1 MEWSQGYFTQLGYTF
16 GYYRELS
23 PAMLRLGCLC
33 RGVEPRI
40 DSAPSYL
47 ELGFGQGISLNVH
60 AASCNGSYWGC
71 DFNPAQ
77 TVEARMLREASGADL
92 QLFDQSFEEFA
103 ARSDLPEFD
112 IIALH
117 GVWSWVSPANRAT
130 IKQIIGRRLRP
141 GGIVY
146 ISYNCLPGWAP
157 MIPIRHLMSLYK
169 RHSGE
174 MFEPIEVVEKALQFT
189 KGIAGADSMFFRQ
202 NPMAERHFSDLDRQD
217 PNYIA
222 HEYLNSDWHVDHFAD
237 VAESLAEKKLTFV
250 GSGRFLDDIDA
261 VQLSPQGRAYIA
273 KFSHPL
279 IRETVRDHLVNRR
292 FRSDIFVKGPR
303 KLSTLEQRQAWR
315 SQGFLLSVPAHVIP
329 KTIVSGCG
337 EVELPAEL
345 YDPVIEVLAEDLMK
359 IKRVGDLAQHPKLR
373 GFEFHQ
379 LLESLIVLT
388 GAGFL
393 QPAEEPTDKA
403 LSQCRALN
411 RYITQR
417 ARVSMDLCHLASPV
431 TGCAIGVPHISQL
444 FIHALY
450 KGREDADGLAND
462 VWEFLQQAGERLV
475 KEGKRNDSKSGNIDE
490 LRRLAVRFLKI
501 ELPTLKSLRIVDV
514 PSSTI
519 GDSDTST
526 CVNG

>member
-1 MEWSQGYFTQLGYTF
+1 M
-16 GYYRELS
+16 
-23 PAMLRLGCLC
+23 
-33 RGVEPRI
+33 
-40 DSAPSYL
+40 
-47 ELGFGQGISLNVH
+47 
-60 AASCNGSYWGC
+60 
-71 DFNPAQ
+71 
-77 TVEARMLREASGADL
+77 
-92 QLFDQSFEEFA
+92 
-103 ARSDLPEFD
+103 
-112 IIALH
+112 
-117 GVWSWVSPANRAT
+117 
-130 IKQIIGRRLRP
+130 
-141 GGIVY
+141 
-146 ISYNCLPGWAP
+146 
-157 MIPIRHLMSLYK
+157 
-169 RHSGE
+169 
-174 MFEPIEVVEKALQFT
+174 
-189 KGIAGADSMFFRQ
+189 
-202 NPMAERHFSDLDRQD
+202 
-217 PNYIA
+217 
-222 HEYLNSDWHVDHFAD
+222 
-237 VAESLAEKKLTFV
+237 